1 MCVRLIDASSVNV
14 DMNLRLLMNANYHRL
29 DPLLPWKINLDNTD
43 AMDELVKAA
52 EEADIEASARLHAA
66 CACARASGCKPGL
79 INGGPPTGSP

>member
-1 MCVRLIDASSVNV
+1 MCKCFRLIDASSVNV

-52 EEADIEASARLHAA
+52 EEADVEVSER
-66 CACARASGCKPGL
+66 RRRGRVFRTRRRRRREFNQRS
-79 INGGPPTGSP
+79 